1 MRKKETAF
9 AETEEH
15 RAPRTQKNPMDGLS
29 MHTDVGT
36 APTDVGTS
44 GQEPQSWQRK
54 SMGNPKGKEEAEE
67 EEAAK
72 SWLAWE
78 CRVAYPL
85 MSCLA
90 CLSDL
95 GRSAAA
101 NAGSGRCCHHEA
113 LELLL
118 RSIAISH
125 EWGDGRTGDRDDGAG
140 VCQCAPA
147 PRTVVVYRLRR
158 ACMCRSARVQCRAGS
173 ARELSLLLAEGGA
186 SYLMIGACRNGWLLV
201 VEHGRMAVR

>member
-1 MRKKETAF
+1 MWALP
-9 AETEEH
+9 
-15 RAPRTQKNPMDGLS
+15 PRTS
-29 MHTDVGT
+29 
-36 APTDVGTS
+36 APAG
-44 GQEPQSWQRK
+44 K
-54 SMGNPKGKEEAEE
+54 SLRVGKEKAWGTPKERKRQKKKKQPRAG
-67 EEAAK
+67 
-72 SWLAWE
+72 WLAWE